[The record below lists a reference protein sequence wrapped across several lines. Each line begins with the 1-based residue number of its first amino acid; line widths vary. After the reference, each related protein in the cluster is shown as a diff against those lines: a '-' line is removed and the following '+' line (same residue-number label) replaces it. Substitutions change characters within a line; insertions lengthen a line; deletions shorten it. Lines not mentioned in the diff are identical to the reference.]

1 MTTSAVEP
9 GTGPTPDPAGG
20 RALDGR
26 VAVLTGATG
35 ALGRVVAARLAEAGA
50 RLVLAGRDEA
60 RLREVASDLGL
71 TDDGW
76 LAVTGDLDAA
86 GSASVAKATEATF
99 GAVHIVV
106 HLVGGYAGG
115 TPIAETDPTDLESMI
130 DQHVW
135 TTFHLARAFS
145 EPLSRGGFGR
155 FVAVTSPFGFN
166 PPGRNAAYAAAKAA
180 QQSLVLSLAQEF
192 RGTGATA
199 NTILVRTIDA
209 KRERIT
215 APTSANARW
224 TTPEEIAAT
233 ILWLCRPD
241 AERVNGVALP
251 LFGGPTP
258 G

>member
-1 MTTSAVEP
+1 MTERSSAN
-9 GTGPTPDPAGG
+9 TGEGAGG
-20 RALDGR
+20 RTLEGR
-26 VAVLTGATG
+26 VAVVTGATG
-35 ALGRVVAARLAEAGA
+35 VLGRTVAKRLAEAGA

-60 RLREVASDLGL
+60 RLRDVAVDLGL
-71 TDDGW
+71 ADDGW
-76 LAVTGDLDAA
+76 LAVAGDLDAKGA
-86 GSASVAKATEATF
+86 AAIAQAAEATF
-99 GAVHIVV
+99 GAADIVV
-106 HLVGGYAGG
+106 HLVGGYSGG
-115 TPIAETDPTDLESMI
+115 TTIAETDPAALEEMI
-130 DQHVW
+130 DQHVR

-145 EPLSRGGFGR
+145 RQLADDGSGR
-155 FVAVTSPFGFN
+155 FVAVTSPFGFE

-180 QQSLVLSLAQEF
+180 QESLVLSLAQEF

-199 NTILVRTIDA
+199 NTILVRTIDT

-215 APTSANARW
+215 APTTANARW

-233 ILWLCRPD
+233 ILWLCRAD